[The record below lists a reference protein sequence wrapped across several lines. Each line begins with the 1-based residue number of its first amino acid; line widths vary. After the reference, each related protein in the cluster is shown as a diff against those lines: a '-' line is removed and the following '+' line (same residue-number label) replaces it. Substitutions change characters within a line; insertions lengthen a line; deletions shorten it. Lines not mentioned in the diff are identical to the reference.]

1 MSILDYLTGRGRKKT
16 SAEQAK
22 ERLKMVLV
30 HESGRNPSADF
41 LPQMREEILAVISKY
56 VEIDQEQLQISLD
69 RADGYE
75 VLELNVVIPEHNK

>member
-1 MSILDYLTGRGRKKT
+1 MSILDYLTGRSRKKN

-30 HESGRNPSADF
+30 HEGGRHQGPDF
-41 LPQMREEILAVISKY
+41 LPQMRDEILAVISKY
-56 VEIDQEQLQISLD
+56 VEIDQDQLQINLD

-75 VLELNVVIPEHNK
+75 VLELNVVIPEHK